1 MFLNDSEEMIKRSH
15 ITSDTV
21 IINQCDEE
29 GYKEEHIGNAFV
41 RTFSV
46 KERGLTKSRN
56 LAISKSVA
64 DVCII
69 CDDDEVFSQGYDEA
83 VQRAYSS
90 LPQADIIIFDMA
102 QRPHKWGDS
111 IKKLGYR
118 DIMSVSSWQITFRR
132 EKLLA
137 KGVVVL
143 TAKEKIRLLPAL
155 NIPMEQLKKAVAIM
169 KDVLAEE

>member
-1 MFLNDSEEMIKRSH
+1 MNKTEILLSCMFLNDSEEMIKRSH

-21 IINQCDEE
+21 IINQCNED
-29 GYKEEHIGNAFV
+29 GYKEEHIGDAFV

-69 CDDDEVFSQGYDEA
+69 CDDDEVFSQGYEEA
-83 VQRAYSS
+83 VQEAYSS

-118 DIMSVSSWQITFRR
+118 DIMSVSSWQITFRNVR
-132 EKLLA
+132 IPPPHHCLSLHPCFRQTECLWR
-137 KGVVVL
+137 GVFHV
-143 TAKEKIRLLPAL
+143 
-155 NIPMEQLKKAVAIM
+155 
-169 KDVLAEE
+169 